1 MKHKSPFKFIRGPY
15 GAGKTFL
22 SSWLRELA
30 LEEEFVVSTVNI
42 GPDQPLSDLPIFYS
56 GLINGLRIPE
66 KTDSCA
72 LVDIIESWLLTIHKK
87 TSKIEGLSALD
98 AETKKKLSEIVEKRV
113 ESDLAYLSDLDPGF
127 APALRAFYH
136 AKSENDAVLAATAI
150 AWLSGSRSMSGRAL
164 NEIGVRGYLESN
176 QVFPRIHALLELI
189 KGSRYSGLLLIVDEL
204 ELIRK
209 FPHVRQRE
217 QALEVLRLLID
228 ESGKNNFPGCLLIF
242 TGTDTFFEDDRTG
255 IKSYEAL
262 ADRVSTLASPE
273 GIVSVRQPVIT
284 LQGLNQSKLLSVI
297 SRIRDLHGLAYTWDA
312 AGTFTDDTLQKLVR
326 DWTAF
331 GEDSVSRKP
340 RPVYG
345 IG

>member
-1 MKHKSPFKFIRGPY
+1 
-15 GAGKTFL
+15 
-22 SSWLRELA
+22 
-30 LEEEFVVSTVNI
+30 
-42 GPDQPLSDLPIFYS
+42 
-56 GLINGLRIPE
+56 
-66 KTDSCA
+66 
-72 LVDIIESWLLTIHKK
+72 
-87 TSKIEGLSALD
+87 
-98 AETKKKLSEIVEKRV
+98 
-113 ESDLAYLSDLDPGF
+113 
-127 APALRAFYH
+127 
-136 AKSENDAVLAATAI
+136 
-150 AWLSGSRSMSGRAL
+150 
-164 NEIGVRGYLESN
+164 
-176 QVFPRIHALLELI
+176 
-189 KGSRYSGLLLIVDEL
+189 
-204 ELIRK
+204 
-209 FPHVRQRE
+209 
-217 QALEVLRLLID
+217 
-228 ESGKNNFPGCLLIF
+228 LIF

-312 AGTFTDDTLQKLVR
+312 AGTFTDETLQKLVR